1 MNLNSSAGDA
11 AVPRDPAATKPR
23 RLFQF
28 SLASLLLL
36 MTIAAVGVGVYLWI
50 AGRPERATLTGLVT
64 YRGQPL
70 PGTITLTSAA
80 RPPTHGP
87 FRTTIDP
94 NGRFAFSGDKAIPTG
109 AYTVAIET
117 PPAAPAGPLPAVY
130 NSATVLTIEVVPGVN
145 QFSFDLQ

>member
-1 MNLNSSAGDA
+1 MNLNSSAGDGA
-11 AVPRDPAATKPR
+11 ALGNPAATKPR

-36 MTIAAVGVGVYLWI
+36 MTIAAVGVGIYLWI

-70 PGTITLTSAA
+70 AGSITLRSAA

-87 FRTTIDP
+87 FRAKIDQ

-109 AYTVAIET
+109 AYAVAIET
-117 PPAAPAGPLPAVY
+117 TPAAPAGPVPAVY
-130 NSATVLTIEVVPGVN
+130 NSATALTIEVRPGLN
-145 QFSFDLQ
+145 EFSFELP